1 MLAQMQVTTIV
12 PSLAALLEHPE
23 FQAGVASAREQFLD
37 DHEAAPLTEDEM
49 IDEVE
54 LELSRRVI
62 EGDKKICFVYGDKPR
77 SYFYHLGFVLG
88 TINEGLTYASLPR

>member
-62 EGDKKICFVYGDKPR
+62 EGDKKSALYMG
-77 SYFYHLGFVLG
+77 
-88 TINEGLTYASLPR
+88 INHARTSITLDLCLEPLMRD